1 MTAALGPTGVQ
12 VPLSRDQERTW
23 FVDQMSSHPSDY
35 LIPLRLRL
43 AGPLDRP
50 ALRRAL
56 TALVTRHEVL
66 RTAVVAHGG
75 TPVGLVLPPGSVT
88 LRETDAD
95 DPAAREHALAQEATT
110 LVDLATG
117 PPMRAL
123 LVRHG
128 PAEHTLA
135 LTVHHVAADDW
146 SCALLY
152 EELAAAYAA
161 FTTDSDPGSET
172 ATGSGSA
179 TDPGFPV
186 SVPAEPYRTTAARL
200 DALAAEEADSG
211 GLDHWREV
219 LADLT
224 PFELPG
230 DRPRPPVRAGRGAGR
245 TAFVLPPAVADRLTT
260 LGRSLGATPAMVL
273 TAAVQA
279 VLHRYTGRTDVTTG
293 TTYARRD
300 DPATERLV
308 GVLINMLPLRGLPHP
323 DLSFRE
329 YAEQIR
335 DVSLD
340 AYDHAEV
347 PFDRLVEE
355 IAPERDPSRTPL
367 FQILVNFRSGRRRA
381 PRLPGLTVTEL
392 PMPYEGAKYDLCVSF
407 EHTPD
412 GLWCGVNWDT
422 DLYDATTVDRL
433 TGWLQRLLE
442 HVAEHPD
449 SRLDDIPLLSG
460 AEQDALRAL
469 SLRPSA
475 DTPSACLHE
484 LVARRAAATPDAVA
498 LVADDG
504 GTTTYAALDAAANAV
519 AHRLAAHGVG
529 RDTPVGLHIDRS
541 AEMVVGLLGIL
552 KAGGAYLPVETAT
565 PAARVATLL
574 GDARAT
580 VCLAAPE
587 HAGTVT
593 RAGAVALTV
602 DPTAA
607 AEPLP
612 VTNSPDDLCA
622 VYYTSG
628 STGRPKGVACTH
640 RGWVNRMAWMQRRH
654 GLRPGETVLHKTTLP
669 FDDAAVE
676 ILWPLI
682 EGGTVALLPP
692 GLHRDPRALVDA
704 AVRHRA
710 VHVQFVPSVLE
721 LFLEELTPADI
732 TALRR
737 HLRSVLSSGEALRP
751 VLVSRF
757 RDAFGDTVS
766 LDNTWGATEV
776 SIDSTFHVC
785 GPDDTGGT
793 GAVRLG
799 RPMDNNEVLVL
810 DHRLVPLPPGVPG
823 ELCIAGTGLA
833 RGYLGDPAKTAG
845 AFVPHPYRPGERLY
859 RTGDRGRMNP
869 DGTFSYL
876 ERMDRQV
883 KVRGVRVEL
892 GEVEAALREHPAVTD
907 AAVVARR
914 AASGD
919 LRLAAY
925 LALGD
930 PPATAAEIR
939 EHLTARLPGYAMPG
953 TLTVLPALPRS
964 ASGKLSPG
972 ELPEPDPSDHPHT
985 DHVEPRD
992 ETERVLA
999 EIWAEVL
1006 GVPRL
1011 GVLDDF
1017 FGLGGHSLLATR
1029 AVNRMR
1035 QAFTTPLP
1043 LSVIFECPTVAAA
1056 AERIHDLI
1064 LAEIEDM
1071 SDDEVRHLLAG
1082 SAEVPVPADSERGTT
1097 R

>member
-1 MTAALGPTGVQ
+1 MTAAVGPTGVQ
-12 VPLSRDQERTW
+12 VLLSRDQERTW
-23 FVDQMSSHPSDY
+23 FVDQLSSHPSDY
-35 LIPLRLRL
+35 LIPLRLHL
-43 AGPLDRP
+43 AGPLDRR

-56 TALVTRHEVL
+56 TALATRHEAL
-66 RTAVVAHGG
+66 RTAVVPHGE
-75 TPVGLVLPPGSVT
+75 TPAGLVLPPESVT
-88 LRETDAD
+88 LRETDAA
-95 DPAAREHALAQEATT
+95 DPAERDRLLAAEATAP
-110 LVDLATG
+110 LDLASG
-117 PPMRAL
+117 PPLRAL

-128 PAEHTLA
+128 PEEHTLA

-152 EELAAAYAA
+152 EELAADYAA
-161 FTTDSDPGSET
+161 FT
-172 ATGSGSA
+172 SGAAS
-179 TDPGFPV
+179 PV
-186 SVPAEPYRTTAARL
+186 PPLAEPYRTVAARL
-200 DALAAEEADSG
+200 DERAAAEADDG
-211 GLDHWREV
+211 GLDHWREI
-219 LADLT
+219 LADHI

-230 DRPRPPVRAGRGAGR
+230 DQPRPTVRAGRGAGR
-245 TAFVLPPAVADRLTT
+245 TAFVLEPAVADRLTA
-260 LGRSLGATPAMVL
+260 LGRSLGATPAMLL
-273 TAAVQA
+273 TTAVQT
-279 VLHRYTGRTDVTTG
+279 VLHRYTGRDDITTG

-308 GVLINMLPLRGLPHP
+308 GVLINMLPLRGRPHP
-323 DLSFRE
+323 DLTFE
-329 YAEQIR
+329 DYARQIR
-335 DVSLD
+335 GVALD

-381 PRLPGLTVTEL
+381 PRLPGLKVTEL
-392 PMPYEGAKYDLCVSF
+392 PIPFEGAKYDLCVSF
-407 EHTPD
+407 EHVSD

-422 DLYDATTVDRL
+422 DLYDATTVDRV
-433 TGWLQRLLE
+433 TGWLERLLR
-442 HVAEHPD
+442 HVAVE
-449 SRLDDIPLLSG
+449 SGTRLDDIPLLSD
-460 AEQDALRAL
+460 AEHDGLRAL
-469 SLRPSA
+469 SLRSPV
-475 DTPSACLHE
+475 DTPAAGLHD
-484 LVARRAAATPDAVA
+484 LVARRAAAAPDAVA

-504 GTTTYAALDAAANAV
+504 TTTTYAQLDTAANAV
-519 AHRLAAHGVG
+519 AHGLADHGVG
-529 RDTPVGLHIDRS
+529 PDTPVGLLLDRS
-541 AEMVVGLLGIL
+541 VEMVVGLLGIL
-552 KAGGAYLPVETAT
+552 KAGGAYLPIETAT

-574 GDARAT
+574 TDAGAS
-580 VCLAAPE
+580 VCLTAPE
-587 HAGTVT
+587 QVGTVT
-593 RAGAVALTV
+593 GAGAVALTV
-602 DPTAA
+602 DPDASA
-607 AEPLP
+607 SPLP
-612 VTNSPDDLCA
+612 VTTHPDDLCA

-640 RGWVNRMAWMQRRH
+640 RGWVNRMTWMQRRH

-721 LFLEELTPADI
+721 LFLDELTAEDI
-732 TALRR
+732 GALRR
-737 HLRSVLSSGEALRP
+737 RLRSVLSSGEALRP
-751 VLVSRF
+751 ALVRRF
-757 RDAFGDTVS
+757 RDAFGDAIS

-785 GPDDTGGT
+785 EAADTEGT

-810 DHRLVPLPPGVPG
+810 DHRLRPLPPGVPG
-823 ELCIAGTGLA
+823 ELCIAGIGLA

-845 AFVPHPYRPGERLY
+845 VFVPHPYRPGERVY
-859 RTGDRGRMNP
+859 RTGDRGRMNS
-869 DGTFSYL
+869 DGTFAYL

-892 GEVEAALREHPAVTD
+892 GEVEAALRDYPAVTD
-907 AAVVARR
+907 AAVIARR
-914 AASGD
+914 ALSGD

-925 LALGD
+925 IAVDSGT
-930 PPATAAEIR
+930 TAAQVR
-939 EHLTARLPGYAMPG
+939 ENLMARLPGYAVPS
-953 TLTVLPALPRS
+953 TITVLPELPRS
-964 ASGKLSPG
+964 ASGKLSPAA
-972 ELPEPDPSDHPHT
+972 LPDPDPADQPQT
-985 DHVEPRD
+985 DHLAPRD
-992 ETERVLA
+992 ETEGIIA
-999 EIWAEVL
+999 EIWSEVL

-1035 QAFTTPLP
+1035 QAFATHLP
-1043 LSVIFECPTVAAA
+1043 LSVIFECPTIAAA
-1056 AERIHDLI
+1056 AERIHDLV
-1064 LAEIEDM
+1064 LAEIEAM
-1071 SDDEVRHLLAG
+1071 SDDEVQSLLADPAD
-1082 SAEVPVPADSERGTT
+1082 SPVPADSERGTT

>member
-35 LIPLRLRL
+35 LIPLRLHL
-43 AGPLDRP
+43 AGPLDVQ
-50 ALRRAL
+50 ALRRAF

-66 RTAVVAHGG
+66 RTAVVAHGDA
-75 TPVGLVLPPGSVT
+75 PVGLVLPPDSCT
-88 LRETDAD
+88 LRETDAT
-95 DPAAREHALAQEATT
+95 DPAAREHALSQEATT
-110 LVDLATG
+110 PVDLATE
-117 PPMRAL
+117 PPLRAL
-123 LVRHG
+123 LVRQG
-128 PAEHTLA
+128 PDEHTLA

-152 EELAAAYAA
+152 DELAADYAA
-161 FTTDSDPGSET
+161 FTD
-172 ATGSGSA
+172 GSA
-179 TDPGFPV
+179 SPV
-186 SVPAEPYRTTAARL
+186 PAPAEPYRTAAARL
-200 DALAAEEADSG
+200 DMRAAAEARDG
-211 GLDHWREV
+211 GLAHWREV

-224 PFELPG
+224 PFEVPG
-230 DRPRPPVRAGRGAGR
+230 DRPRPPVRAGRGTGR
-245 TAFVLPPAVADRLTT
+245 TAFVLPPTVADRLTA
-260 LGRSLGATPAMVL
+260 LGHTLGATPAMLL

-323 DLSFRE
+323 DLSFQE
-329 YAEQIR
+329 YAEQLR
-335 DVSLD
+335 DVALD

-347 PFDRLVEE
+347 PFDRLVDE

-392 PMPYEGAKYDLCVSF
+392 PLPFEGAKYDLCVSF
-407 EHTPD
+407 EHLPD

-422 DLYDATTVDRL
+422 DLYDDATVDRL
-433 TGWLQRLLE
+433 ADWLERLLR
-442 HVAEHPD
+442 HVAEHPGT
-449 SRLDDIPLLSG
+449 RIDDIPLLSD
-460 AEQDALRAL
+460 AEQENLRART
-469 SLRPSA
+469 LRPPA
-475 DTPSACLHE
+475 DTPRAGLHD
-484 LVARRAAATPDAVA
+484 LIARRAAATPDAVA
-498 LVADDG
+498 LAADDG
-504 GTTTYAALDAAANAV
+504 TTTTYAALDAAANAV
-519 AHRLAAHGVG
+519 AHRIADHGAG
-529 RDTPVGLHIDRS
+529 PDAPVGLLVDRS
-541 AEMVVGLLGIL
+541 AEMIVGLLGIL
-552 KAGGAYLPVETAT
+552 KAGAAYLPVETAT
-565 PAARVATLL
+565 PPARVATLL
-574 GDARAT
+574 TDARAA
-580 VCLAAPE
+580 VCLVSPD
-587 HAGTVT
+587 HADTVT
-593 RAGAVALTV
+593 RAGSVALTV

-607 AEPLP
+607 AGPLP
-612 VTNSPDDLCA
+612 VTTHPDDLCA

-640 RGWVNRMAWMQRRH
+640 RGWVNRMTWMQRRH
-654 GLRPGETVLHKTTLP
+654 GLRAGETVLHKTTLP

-704 AVRHRA
+704 AIRHRA

-721 LFLEELTPADI
+721 LFLDELTPADI
-732 TALRR
+732 TAIRR

-751 VLVSRF
+751 ALVRRF

-785 GPDDTGGT
+785 GPGDTEGT

-810 DHRLVPLPPGVPG
+810 DHRLSPLPPGVPG
-823 ELCIAGTGLA
+823 ELCIGGIGLA
-833 RGYLGDPAKTAG
+833 RCYLGDPAKTAG

-859 RTGDRGRMNP
+859 RTGDRGRLNP

-883 KVRGVRVEL
+883 KVRGARVEL
-892 GEVEAALREHPAVTD
+892 GEVEAALRAHPAVTD
-907 AAVVARR
+907 AAVVTRR
-914 AASGD
+914 ASGD
-919 LRLAAY
+919 LRLAGY
-925 LALGD
+925 VALGA
-930 PPATAAEIR
+930 PAVTAAQIR
-939 EHLTARLPGYAMPG
+939 DHLTARLPGYAVPG

-964 ASGKLSPG
+964 ASGKLNPG
-972 ELPEPDPSDHPHT
+972 ALPEPDPTDHPQT
-985 DHVEPRD
+985 DYLAPRD
-992 ETERVLA
+992 EVERILV
-999 EIWAEVL
+999 EIWSDVL

-1029 AVNRMR
+1029 AINRMR
-1035 QAFTTPLP
+1035 GVFATHLP

-1056 AERIHDLI
+1056 AERTHDLV
-1064 LAEIEDM
+1064 LAEIEAM
-1071 SDDEVRHLLAG
+1071 SDDEARRLLAG
-1082 SAEVPVPADSERGTT
+1082 PAEPTLPVDSERGTP